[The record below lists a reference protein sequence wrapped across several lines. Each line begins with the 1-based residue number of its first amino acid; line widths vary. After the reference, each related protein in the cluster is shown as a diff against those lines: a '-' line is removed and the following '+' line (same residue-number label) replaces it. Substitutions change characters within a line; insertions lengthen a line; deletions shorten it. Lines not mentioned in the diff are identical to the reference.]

1 MTIEVGSYVELG
13 DIFPGEQC
21 SLESLRDCLRR
32 LPLNLVLVM
41 CTRANQVLTGPGPL
55 KRLERQ
61 QRLANALLTPET
73 GTRLNN
79 VARTRDANDP
89 EKTAFLTRKGLL
101 ELLRWALLLCDPALP
116 PLQGAW
122 TQAEK
127 DLFTKAALICSWASE
142 TKIRKVLDDNT
153 DTEALKDIA
162 LVFFRT
168 ALDAG
173 LSGVDPWRVIGRG
186 RKLFLE
192 YLPRYYP
199 GLENDFREAVGVPL
213 LEYMSAAGALI
224 SMHLQLENTMV
235 MTDAVTLG
243 QDTEYAAVYAAYQA
257 HQISSA
263 DFLRGELWPSA
274 QSPSSFDEASGFS
287 LKPLRVRPII
297 ALEDGRGVIPDPILL
312 ADSFMVGP
320 LFQLLSIRNENEV
333 FGAFGDAFEEYALDI
348 LSETFPAAAGLH
360 QVLHCKVPCPDVEG
374 AVFEVDACLDYV
386 DRLILLEAKA
396 VFIPDKCVVECDER
410 EFQRVLK
417 EKYLYGTRPVGVGQL
432 ARAIRAL
439 ASGAWK
445 GLDTG
450 AAYRLVYP
458 VLVVHDRLLQEP
470 FVNEFLADL
479 LVAEL
484 GAEPVAGSWQWVT
497 DGLRFAPLTIV
508 TIDDLEDLGGSAGI
522 DLLELLEAFS
532 AAVPN
537 RRGSLHDFVTSS
549 EQFKRELRINRSLA
563 RAATSFLKDCVRRVF
578 GHDPTGPADD
588 P

>member
-1 MTIEVGSYVELG
+1 MAAEVGSYVELT
-13 DIFPGEQC
+13 DIFPEEQC
-21 SLESLRDCLRR
+21 SLETLRKCLSP
-32 LPLNLVLVM
+32 LPLDLVLVM
-41 CTRANQVLTGPGPL
+41 CARANQVLTGPRTQS
-55 KRLERQ
+55 RLDRQ
-61 QRLANALLTPET
+61 RCLANTFLTAET
-73 GTRLNN
+73 GARLNE
-79 VARTRDANDP
+79 VARRRDADCP
-89 EKTAFLTRKGLL
+89 EKTAFLTRRGLL
-101 ELLRWALLLCDPALP
+101 ELVRWALLLCDPDTPRLR
-116 PLQGAW
+116 GEW

-142 TKIRKVLDDNT
+142 TKIRKVLDDNA
-153 DTEALKDIA
+153 DIEALKDIA

-199 GLENDFREAVGVPL
+199 GLENDFREAMGAPP

-224 SMHLQLENTMV
+224 SMHLQLADTMI
-235 MTDAVTLG
+235 MADAVTLG

-257 HQISSA
+257 HQISTSES
-263 DFLRGELWPSA
+263 LRRELWPSA
-274 QSPSSFDEASGFS
+274 QLPGSFEEAPGFS
-287 LKPLRVRPII
+287 LKPFRTKPII
-297 ALEDGRGVIPDPILL
+297 AMDDGRGAIPDALLL
-312 ADSFMVGP
+312 ADSYMVGP
-320 LFQLLSIRNENEV
+320 LFQLLSVRNENEV
-333 FGAFGDAFEEYALDI
+333 FGAFGSSFEEYALDI
-348 LSETFPAAAGLH
+348 LAEMFPDGAGLH

-374 AVFEVDACLDYV
+374 EVFEVDACLDYV
-386 DRLILLEAKA
+386 DRLILVEAKA
-396 VFIPDKCVVECDER
+396 VFIPDRCVVECDER

-417 EKYLYGTRPVGVGQL
+417 EKYLYGERPVGVGQL

-479 LVAEL
+479 FVAEL
-484 GAEPVAGSWQWVT
+484 GAEHVAGSWQWQT
-497 DGLRFAPLTIV
+497 DGLRFAPLTVV

-532 AAVPN
+532 AAIPN

-549 EQFKRELRINRSLA
+549 EQFRRELRINQSLA
-563 RAATSFLKDCVRRVF
+563 QTATSFLEDCSRRVF
-578 GHDPTGPADD
+578 GREPTRE
-588 P
+588 